1 MVCLPNDELELFI
14 QVEVLLRK
22 VSSNSSKIPDDVV
35 DMLCALRFRC
45 LYYGVLCSVL
55 GGMRMCWMIYAVLVV
70 AYSVASLII

>member
-35 DMLCALRFRC
+35 DMLCAL
-45 LYYGVLCSVL
+45 S
-55 GGMRMCWMIYAVLVV
+55 I
-70 AYSVASLII
+70 